1 MPAAKECPSSMFPAT
16 ASTSCLYL
24 HSIIRPP
31 EMASASVAFFRRFVY
46 NGKKTLQMQPVF
58 R

>member
-46 NGKKTLQMQPVF
+46 NPVF
-58 R
+58 NSRVDNESL